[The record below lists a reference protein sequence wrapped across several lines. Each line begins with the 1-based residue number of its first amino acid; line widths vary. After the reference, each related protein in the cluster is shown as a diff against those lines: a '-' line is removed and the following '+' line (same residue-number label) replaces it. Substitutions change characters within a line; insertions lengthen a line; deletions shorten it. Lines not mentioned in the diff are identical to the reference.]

1 MLKQMIDRIWSGGN
15 SPHDSEIYAQIHS
28 ELSSGLKDPGL
39 WTKAM
44 AVSDG
49 NANKT
54 MSRYIEMRANTLRQ
68 ERKKPLTQEPVPRSA
83 KPEVKNKGCGAL
95 IGFII
100 IILLLVAVLLLIL
113 SYKERLRAVSASPL
127 AQSQNA
133 YAPSSYD
140 KLVTS
145 YERQYPQINPDSPH
159 FDKRLTDQIANRMS
173 TYRASGHSADDALKL
188 AVRDFFSQNASQSKS
203 PDSSNKSRRK
213 TSGSSTA
220 SQGCVIKPVMT
231 DEDYLRCGIT
241 PPGAR

>member
-28 ELSSGLKDPGL
+28 ELSAGIKDPGL

-68 ERKKPLTQEPVPRSA
+68 ERKKPWASRAEQPEA
-83 KPEVKNKGCGAL
+83 KNGGCGTL

-100 IILLLVAVLLLIL
+100 IILLVVAALLLLL
-113 SYKERLRAVSASPL
+113 SHKERAPTLAASPL

-159 FDKRLTDQIANRMS
+159 FDKRISDQIKSIMS
-173 TYRASGHSADDALKL
+173 IYRASGHSDEDALKL
-188 AVRDFFSQNASQSKS
+188 AVRDLFSQNTLQSKS
-203 PDSSNKSRRK
+203 PDSSNKSQRK
-213 TSGSSTA
+213 TSGSFAA

>member
-127 AQSQNA
+127 AQSQHA

-188 AVRDFFSQNASQSKS
+188 AVRDLFSQNVSQSKS
-203 PDSSNKSRRK
+203 PDSSNKSQRK
-213 TSGSSTA
+213 TSGSSAA
-220 SQGCVIKPVMT
+220 SQGCLIKPVMT
-231 DEDYLRCGIT
+231 DEDYRWCGIT